1 MITDNQTN
9 KIYFSPALQQE
20 CPRLWESIH
29 SALTERKI
37 RHGLLRLDPKYMW
50 CRDYMPIQIADDK
63 YVAYHF
69 KPDYLVKYKKRYEYA
84 LKCDGYKI
92 CKEMNYPTD
101 SMDLILDGGNVVKCG
116 DTIVMTDKVF
126 LENPDKSRLEVEM
139 ILHDKLQS
147 DILFLPWNEKEEYG
161 HSDGMVHYAGNGR
174 VLVPSFY
181 YDFYPDFAIEIEKK
195 LEKKFDVIH
204 LKMDVKR
211 KHRTNWAY
219 INFLQT
225 EKLIMVPQL
234 GFEEEDALAIEQIS
248 YVNPEVEVIGIPVIE
263 AVRKGGAL
271 NCISWNVKDNG
282 TLPGSLDK
290 IIRTHFR
297 TLIEELPE
305 LMGGDIMKPIRQF
318 AENLTLL
325 PSTEELERVR
335 HDLEW
340 IRSKAENVLSSS
352 FIPEPMPMKL
362 ALQDGTMIM
371 MDYDNAH
378 KWLDATSLLLFV
390 VQKIKDL
397 VSEPQYEFV

>member
-9 KIYFSPALQQE
+9 KIYISPALQHE

-37 RHGLLRLDPKYMW
+37 RHGILLLDPKYMW
-50 CRDYMPIQIADDK
+50 CRDYMPIQIDDDK

-69 KPDYLVKYKKRYEYA
+69 KPDYLLKFKKCYEYA

-92 CKEMNYPTD
+92 CKEMNYPVD

-126 LENPDKSRLEVEM
+126 LENPDKSRLEVER
-139 ILHDKLQS
+139 ILHNKLQS
-147 DILFLPWNEKEEYG
+147 DILFLPWDDKEEYG
-161 HSDGMVHYAGNGR
+161 HSDGMVHYAGDGR

-181 YDFYPDFAIEIEKK
+181 YDFYPDFAIDIEKK
-195 LEKKFDVIH
+195 LEKKIDVIR
-204 LKMDVKR
+204 LRMDVKR

-248 YVNPEVEVIGIPVIE
+248 QVYPGIEVIGIPSIE

-271 NCISWNVKDNG
+271 NCISWNVKDND
-282 TLPGSLDK
+282 TLLGSLECGN
-290 IIRTHFR
+290 R
-297 TLIEELPE
+297 
-305 LMGGDIMKPIRQF
+305 
-318 AENLTLL
+318 
-325 PSTEELERVR
+325 
-335 HDLEW
+335 
-340 IRSKAENVLSSS
+340 
-352 FIPEPMPMKL
+352 
-362 ALQDGTMIM
+362 
-371 MDYDNAH
+371 
-378 KWLDATSLLLFV
+378 
-390 VQKIKDL
+390 
-397 VSEPQYEFV
+397 

>member
-9 KIYFSPALQQE
+9 TIYFSPALQQE

-69 KPDYLVKYKKRYEYA
+69 KPDYLVKYEKRYENA

-101 SMDLILDGGNVVKCG
+101 SMDLVLDGGNVVKCG
-116 DTIVMTDKVF
+116 DTIVMTEKVF
-126 LENPDKSRLEVEM
+126 LENPDKSRLEVER

-147 DILFLPWNEKEEYG
+147 DILFLPWDDKEEFG

-181 YDFYPDFAIEIEKK
+181 YDFYPDFAIEIEKTLK
-195 LEKKFDVIH
+195 KKFDVIR
-204 LKMDVKR
+204 LRMDVKR

-234 GFEEEDALAIEQIS
+234 GFEEEDALAIEQICQV
-248 YVNPEVEVIGIPVIE
+248 YLGVEVIGIPAKE
-263 AVRKGGAL
+263 AVRNGGAL

-282 TLPGSLDK
+282 
-290 IIRTHFR
+290 II
-297 TLIEELPE
+297 
-305 LMGGDIMKPIRQF
+305 
-318 AENLTLL
+318 
-325 PSTEELERVR
+325 V
-335 HDLEW
+335 
-340 IRSKAENVLSSS
+340 VLQNNKN
-352 FIPEPMPMKL
+352 F
-362 ALQDGTMIM
+362 
-371 MDYDNAH
+371 YN
-378 KWLDATSLLLFV
+378 
-390 VQKIKDL
+390 
-397 VSEPQYEFV
+397 